1 MYEKL
6 CMFENVLIF
15 YKNVF
20 FVKVFSIDVDNEV
33 RIVFFGKIGVGKS
46 VIGNLIFGGKVFKLM
61 VLVFFII
68 SCCSWKLVF

>member
-33 RIVFFGKIGVGKS
+33 RIVFFGKIGVGRS
-46 VIGNLIFGGKVFKLM
+46 VIGNLIFGGKVFELM
-61 VLVFFII
+61 VLVLFII
-68 SCCSWKLVF
+68 SCCILKLVF